1 MRISKYIDYIDDP
14 EDTFLQYINKG
25 KIFMISVVFL
35 QIWKHM
41 QSLLNI

>member
-25 KIFMISVVFL
+25 NFMISVVFL